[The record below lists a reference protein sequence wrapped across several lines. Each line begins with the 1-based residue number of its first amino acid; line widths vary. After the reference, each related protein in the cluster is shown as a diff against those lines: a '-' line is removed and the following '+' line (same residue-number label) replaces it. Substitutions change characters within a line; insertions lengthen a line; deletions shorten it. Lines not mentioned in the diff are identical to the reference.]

1 MNKKNLA
8 DCTTIDVGKILA
20 SSDVESVV
28 YFASVSDSC
37 GVVAQTAAGAMPLP
51 GGNIFATGNTFRKKD
66 FSRRC
71 QLRNYLRES
80 HKALKLWI
88 R

>member
-8 DCTTIDVGKILA
+8 DFAIIVGSILA

-37 GVVAQTAAGAMPLP
+37 GVVAQTAAGAMLHPVEVFLPLEIHSAKRISP
-51 GGNIFATGNTFRKKD
+51 AD
-66 FSRRC
+66 VS
-71 QLRNYLRES
+71 
-80 HKALKLWI
+80 
-88 R
+88 